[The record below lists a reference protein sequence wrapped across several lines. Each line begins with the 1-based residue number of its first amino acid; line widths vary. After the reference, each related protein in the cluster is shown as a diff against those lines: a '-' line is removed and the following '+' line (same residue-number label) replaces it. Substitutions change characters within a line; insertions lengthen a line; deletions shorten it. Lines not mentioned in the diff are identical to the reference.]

1 MAPKWYEYAQKQLNK
16 DEQIQKN
23 FEGRLEG
30 SFGYLFL
37 TDHRLL
43 FVKQEG
49 FLRKSYEL
57 ILDLPKKEVKDLQQ
71 LDGYKMEILET
82 GGEKHL
88 FESDISVSNIQ
99 KSINELLTAD

>member
-1 MAPKWYEYAQKQLNK
+1 M
-16 DEQIQKN
+16 
-23 FEGRLEG
+23 F
-30 SFGYLFL
+30 
-37 TDHRLL
+37 
-43 FVKQEG
+43 
-49 FLRKSYEL
+49 
-57 ILDLPKKEVKDLQQ
+57 KKEVKDLQQ